1 MKLIAF
7 LFKHSRGTVILAALI
22 SIIGGVSSAALIAL
36 ISNNFIRSEPQAQGM
51 IWYFG
56 GLVLIALAANL
67 VSESLL
73 NSLSE
78 RTLYDL
84 RMGLCRQILAAPLR
98 RLEEVGAHRLLA
110 VLTDDIPHLSRAL
123 LSVPMLSINL
133 TLLVGCLIYLGWL
146 SITMLLPL
154 IIFLI
159 LAVVS
164 VESLEW
170 FAKRYLKSA
179 REEWNGLLKHFH
191 ALTEGNKELKL
202 HRNRREA
209 FVTENLEPTARVFR
223 QQTLKGRNIYT
234 VASSWTQALYFIVI
248 GLLLFAHSPN
258 ISIQTLIGYTVTFL
272 FMRSPI
278 IMLINIIP
286 LYGHASIS
294 LQKVNELSLSLAA
307 VSYTNDS
314 DEQPETTMSWDYL
327 RLKGITHSYYQEH
340 EGRNFILGP
349 LDLTFRP
356 GELILVVGGNGSGKT
371 TFAKILT
378 GLYAPESGEIQMNG
392 HLITN
397 ENRDHYRQN
406 FSVVFSEFYLF
417 EQLLGLGYLDLDT
430 RAREY
435 LTKLQLDH
443 KVKVRDGRLSTTEL
457 SRGQRKR
464 LALLTSYL
472 EDRPIYVFDEWA
484 ADQDP
489 LFKQIFYHQLLP
501 ELKTKGKTV
510 IVISHDDRYY
520 HIADRIIKLDYGKIE
535 YDKCNQNQNQQHNA
549 EVMARPC

>member
-1 MKLIAF
+1 MKLVAF
-7 LFKHSRGTVILAALI
+7 LFKHSRKKVILAALI
-22 SIIGGVSSAALIAL
+22 SIVGGVSSAGLIAL
-36 ISNNFIRSEPQAQGM
+36 INNIFIRSEPPGREM
-51 IWYFG
+51 IWYFA
-56 GLVLIALAANL
+56 GLVLVALVANL
-67 VSESLL
+67 ISESLL

-84 RMGLCRQILAAPLR
+84 RMNLCRQVLAAPLR
-98 RLEEVGAHRLLA
+98 RLEEIGAHKFLA

-133 TLLVGCLIYLGWL
+133 TLLIGCLIYLGWL
-146 SITMLLPL
+146 SLTMLLPL
-154 IIFLI
+154 VVFLI

-164 VESLEW
+164 VELLES
-170 FAKRYLKSA
+170 FAKRHLRAA
-179 REEWNGLLKHFH
+179 REQWQGLLKHFH
-191 ALTEGNKELKL
+191 ALTAGSKELKL
-202 HRNRREA
+202 HRNRRQA
-209 FVTENLEPTARVFR
+209 FMSENLEPTASVFR
-223 QQTLKGRNIYT
+223 RQTLKGRNIYT

-248 GLLLFAHSPN
+248 GLLLFAHSPDV
-258 ISIQTLIGYTVTFL
+258 STQTLIGYTVTFL

-286 LYGHASIS
+286 LYGRASIS
-294 LQKVNELSLSLAA
+294 LQKVNELSLSLSA
-307 VSYTNDS
+307 VSDTS
-314 DEQPETTMSWDYL
+314 DADGQPETESASWDHL
-327 RLKGITHSYYQEH
+327 QLKGITHSYYQEH

-349 LDLTFRP
+349 VDLTFRP
-356 GELILVVGGNGSGKT
+356 GELILLIGGNGSGKT

-392 HLITN
+392 LPVTD

-417 EQLLGLGYLDLDT
+417 EKLLGLGHPDLDS
-430 RAREY
+430 RASEY

-443 KVKVRDGRLSTTEL
+443 KVEVKDGRFSTTEL
-457 SRGQRKR
+457 SSGQRKR

-489 LFKQIFYHQLLP
+489 LFKQLFYHQLLP
-501 ELKTKGKTV
+501 ELKAKGKTV

-535 YDKCNQNQNQQHNA
+535 YDKLNHTQN
-549 EVMARPC
+549 

>member
-1 MKLIAF
+1 MKLLAF
-7 LFKHSRGTVILAALI
+7 LFQHSRKKVILAALI
-22 SIIGGVSSAALIAL
+22 SIVGGISSAGLIAL
-36 ISNNFIRSEPQAQGM
+36 INNIFIRSAPPGREL
-51 IWYFG
+51 IWYFV

-78 RTLYDL
+78 RMLYDM
-84 RMGLCRQILAAPLR
+84 RMNLCRQVLAAPLR
-98 RLEEVGAHRLLA
+98 RLEEIGPHKFLA

-133 TLLVGCLIYLGWL
+133 TLLIGCLIYLGWL
-146 SITMLLPL
+146 SLTMLLPL
-154 IIFLI
+154 VVFLV

-164 VESLEW
+164 VELLEG
-170 FAKRYLKSA
+170 FAKRHLKAA
-179 REEWNGLLKHFH
+179 REEWQGLLKHFH
-191 ALTEGNKELKL
+191 ALTAGSKELKL
-202 HRNRREA
+202 NRNRRQA
-209 FVTENLEPTARVFR
+209 FMAENLEPTASVFR
-223 QQTLKGRNIYT
+223 RQTLKGRNIYT

-248 GLLLFAHSPN
+248 GLLLFAHSPEV
-258 ISIQTLIGYTVTFL
+258 SIQTLIGYTVTFL

-286 LYGHASIS
+286 LYGRASIS
-294 LQKVNELSLSLAA
+294 LQKVNELSLSLTA
-307 VSYTNDS
+307 VSDTNDANG
-314 DEQPETTMSWDYL
+314 QPETASTSWNHL
-327 RLKGITHSYYQEH
+327 QLKGITHSYYQEH

-349 LDLTFRP
+349 VDLTFRP
-356 GELILVVGGNGSGKT
+356 GELILLIGGNGSGKT

-392 HLITN
+392 LPVTD

-417 EQLLGLGYLDLDT
+417 EKLLGLGHPDLDS
-430 RAREY
+430 RASEY

-443 KVKVRDGRLSTTEL
+443 KVEVKDGRFSTTEL
-457 SRGQRKR
+457 SSGQRKR

-489 LFKQIFYHQLLP
+489 LFKQLFYHQLLP
-501 ELKTKGKTV
+501 ELKAKGKTV

-535 YDKCNQNQNQQHNA
+535 YDKLNHTQN
-549 EVMARPC
+549 

>member
-1 MKLIAF
+1 MKLVAF
-7 LFKHSRGTVILAALI
+7 LFKHSRKKVILAALI
-22 SIIGGVSSAALIAL
+22 SIVGGVSSAGLIAL
-36 ISNNFIRSEPQAQGM
+36 INNVFIRSEPPGREM
-51 IWYFG
+51 IWYFA
-56 GLVLIALAANL
+56 GLVLVALVANL
-67 VSESLL
+67 ISESLL

-78 RTLYDL
+78 RTLYDM
-84 RMGLCRQILAAPLR
+84 RMNLCRQVLAVPLR
-98 RLEEVGAHRLLA
+98 RLEEIGAHKFLA

-133 TLLVGCLIYLGWL
+133 TLLIGCLIYLGWL
-146 SITMLLPL
+146 SLTMLLPL
-154 IIFLI
+154 VVFLI

-164 VESLEW
+164 VELLEG
-170 FAKRYLKSA
+170 FAKRHLKAA
-179 REEWNGLLKHFH
+179 REEWQGLLKHFH
-191 ALTEGNKELKL
+191 ALTAGSKELKL
-202 HRNRREA
+202 HRNRRQA
-209 FVTENLEPTARVFR
+209 FMSENLEPTASVFR
-223 QQTLKGRNIYT
+223 RQTLKGRNIYT

-248 GLLLFAHSPN
+248 GLLLFAHSPDV
-258 ISIQTLIGYTVTFL
+258 STQTLIGYTVTFL

-286 LYGHASIS
+286 LYGRASIS
-294 LQKVNELSLSLAA
+294 LQKVNELSLSLSA
-307 VSYTNDS
+307 VSDTS
-314 DEQPETTMSWDYL
+314 DANGQPETSSASWDHL
-327 RLKGITHSYYQEH
+327 QLKGITHSYYQEH

-349 LDLTFRP
+349 VDLTFRP
-356 GELILVVGGNGSGKT
+356 GELILLIGGNGSGKT

-392 HLITN
+392 LPVTD

-417 EQLLGLGYLDLDT
+417 EKLLGLGHPDLDS
-430 RAREY
+430 RASEY

-443 KVKVRDGRLSTTEL
+443 KVEVKDGRFSTTEL
-457 SRGQRKR
+457 SSGQRKR

-489 LFKQIFYHQLLP
+489 LFKQLFYHQLLP
-501 ELKTKGKTV
+501 ELKAKGKTV

-535 YDKCNQNQNQQHNA
+535 YDKRNHTQN
-549 EVMARPC
+549 

>member
-1 MKLIAF
+1 MKLLAF

-22 SIIGGVSSAALIAL
+22 SIIGGVSSAVLIAL
-36 ISNNFIRSEPQAQGM
+36 INSVFIRSGPPARGM
-51 IWYFG
+51 VWYFG

-84 RMGLCRQILAAPLR
+84 RMNLCRQVIAAPLR
-98 RLEEVGAHRLLA
+98 RLEEVGAHKFLA
-110 VLTDDIPHLSRAL
+110 ALTDDIPHLSRAL

-133 TLLVGCLIYLGWL
+133 TLLAGCLIYLGWL
-146 SITMLLPL
+146 SMTMLLPL
-154 IIFLI
+154 IVFLI

-164 VESLEW
+164 VELLEW
-170 FAKRYLKSA
+170 FAKRYLKAA

-202 HRNRREA
+202 HRSRREA
-209 FVTENLEPTARVFR
+209 FVSENLEPTANVFR

-234 VASSWTQALYFIVI
+234 AASSWTQALYFIVI
-248 GLLLFAHSPN
+248 GLLLFAHSPDV
-258 ISIQTLIGYTVTFL
+258 SAQTLIGYTVTFL

-286 LYGHASIS
+286 LYGRASIS

-307 VSYTNDS
+307 S
-314 DEQPETTMSWDYL
+314 DTKDASEQAETTPDWNHL

-349 LDLTFRP
+349 VDLTFRP

-378 GLYAPESGEIQMNG
+378 GLYAPESGEIEMNG
-392 HLITN
+392 HLITD

-417 EQLLGLGYLDLDT
+417 DQLLGLGDADLDT
-430 RAREY
+430 RAHEY

-443 KVKVRDGRLSTTEL
+443 KVEVRDGRLSTTNL

-489 LFKQIFYHQLLP
+489 LFKELFYYQLLP
-501 ELKTKGKTV
+501 ELKAKGKTV

-520 HIADRIIKLDYGKIE
+520 HIADRIIKLDYGKVE
-535 YDKCNQNQNQQHNA
+535 YDKRNHNQNEQHDA
-549 EVMARPC
+549 EVMACAI